1 MDAVDNPTGA
11 AVDGSGCRVA
21 TAANPLTEDKPTILK
36 ASTASGTETSAITA
50 VVDDTSAG
58 LSKAFDGLDRV
69 PTEAYGDQ
77 KNVASAVV
85 AGVAAEARLLL
96 GIFSHPHTTSVKAWP
111 ARLDGTI
118 CFPELDN
125 PDFTL
130 PGLGDKAPI
139 ATTLGLGCLHCLQ
152 HLGLLNRVRYL
163 SVISVGQVAGL
174 TS

>member
-1 MDAVDNPTGA
+1 MVLISGSCSLDNIQLGFFN
-11 AVDGSGCRVA
+11 GCSSTYRA
-21 TAANPLTEDKPTILK
+21 TPPY
-36 ASTASGTETSAITA
+36 TASGTETSAITA
-50 VVDDTSAG
+50 IVDDTSAG

-69 PTEAYGDQ
+69 PTEAYRDQ
-77 KNVASAVV
+77 KNVASTVV
-85 AGVAAEARLLL
+85 AGVAAEARSLL

-118 CFPELDN
+118 CFPELDD
-125 PDFTL
+125 PDFAVL
-130 PGLGDKAPI
+130 GLGDKALI
-139 ATTLGLGCLHCLQ
+139 ATTLGLGCLHGLQ